1 MISTMFSLILPTY
14 NEAENI
20 PELLPK
26 LEEILAGI
34 PHEIIIVD
42 DDSPD
47 KTWEVALA
55 LSQDKDDVHVIRR
68 VDKRGL
74 SSAVIDGF
82 LAAKGNVFA
91 VMDADGQH
99 DMELL
104 PKLYAAVKENRG
116 LAIGSR
122 YIEGGS
128 VGEWDERRHFLSKI
142 ATKMALHLC
151 SVKVKDPMSGFFAL
165 DRKVFEEVRTRLNPK
180 GFKILLDL
188 LVHVPKGTQATELP
202 YTFGVRQL
210 GKSKLS
216 WKVQLEFLEYLYD
229 VTFGRLIPLT
239 FIKFC
244 IVGTLGVFVHMSAYL
259 VISRAIIQGGALS
272 IGGFSL
278 SVLGATET
286 AIIFNYLLNNSWT
299 FAHQK
304 LRGTA
309 AIVGFFKYNVAC
321 SFGALANWAVSTYLF
336 SLGWLELLAVFIGA
350 IVGVMWNYT
359 MNRMFTWRK

>member
-1 MISTMFSLILPTY
+1 MISLILPTY

-26 LEEILAGI
+26 IEEILSGI

-47 KTWEVALA
+47 KTWQVALD
-55 LSQDKDDVHVIRR
+55 LSQNKEDVHVIRR

-82 LAAKGNVFA
+82 LAAKGDVFA

-104 PKLYAAVKENRG
+104 PKLYVAVKENNG

-128 VGEWDERRHFLSKI
+128 VGGWDERRHFLSKI
-142 ATKMALHLC
+142 ATKMALHIC

-165 DRKVFEEVRTRLNPK
+165 DRKVFEEVLPRLNPK

-188 LVHVPKGTQATELP
+188 LVHVPKETKATETP

-216 WKVQLEFLEYLYD
+216 WKVQIEFLEYLYD
-229 VTFGRLIPLT
+229 VTVGRFIPLT
-239 FIKFC
+239 FVKFC
-244 IVGTLGVFVHMSAYL
+244 IVGTFGVFVHLIAYG
-259 VISRAIIQGGALS
+259 VISRSIMDGDPLT
-272 IGGFSL
+272 IGGFSFA
-278 SVLGATET
+278 VIGATEI

-304 LRGTA
+304 LRGTS

-321 SFGALANWAVSTYLF
+321 SFGALANWAVSAYLF
-336 SLGWLELLAVFIGA
+336 SIGWIDFLAVFTGA